1 MKIKLRRIIGNLA
14 VGVMVAAVALIG
26 MARNG
31 DAAGLLT
38 PADGSRPAL
47 AIQDHLVK
55 VVIEDGYAIT
65 TVEQVFRNPHPT
77 DLEAIYSFPV
87 PENAAV
93 SEFTYWIDG
102 KPVSGEVVTKEKARR
117 IYDEEKTAGR
127 EAAVTEQDDYRTFDI
142 SVWPVRAGKD
152 VRIRIAY
159 IQPAH
164 IDTGIGR
171 YVYPLEEGG
180 VDERKLAFWTA
191 NEEVRGRFSFD
202 LVLRSAYPV
211 EALRL
216 PSHPQAVATRN
227 AAGDWLLHIDNSA
240 PPSPTTGSALTA
252 EDQGTGPAATA
263 GDQNAP
269 VASNAQAAGTRLDR
283 DIVVYWRLQ
292 SGLPGS
298 IDLVAHKEGP
308 GKRGTFM
315 MVVTPGDDLQS
326 ITDGRDWV
334 FVLDISGSM
343 RRKFQ
348 TLAEGVARGLKTLR
362 PEDRF
367 RIVLFNY
374 QAHELGSGF
383 VNATAQN
390 VARAIKT
397 LRQTQ
402 ANGGTNLYAGLALGL
417 KGLDADRS
425 SGVVLVTDGV
435 ANVGETNQRAFL
447 KLVEKQDVRLF
458 TLVMGNSANRP
469 LLKAISQASGGTA
482 VSVSNG
488 DDIIGAV
495 LSATSKLSHQALHGV
510 RVEIDGVRTNDIAP
524 KRFGGLYRGQQ
535 LVLFGHYWGS
545 GQATVT
551 VSAKI
556 SGKPV
561 IYKTRFAFPDIQTR
575 NPEVERLWAFA
586 AIEDMMREM
595 QMFGEDADIKQ
606 GVIDTAVENGL
617 VTPYTSMI
625 VVREEVFAR
634 HGIRRGNRG
643 RLVRE
648 ATARQTRAQTP
659 VRSRRV
665 DRAAPAFQTAQASYK
680 GQRGSGGLAVDPFAL
695 LLMLSAGMAFAWR
708 SRRGLE
714 CRQ

>member
-1 MKIKLRRIIGNLA
+1 MNIKLLRMIGNMA
-14 VGVMVAAVALIG
+14 VVVVVAGVALIG
-26 MARNG
+26 IARNG

-47 AIQDHLVK
+47 EIQDHVVK

-65 TVEQVFRNPHPT
+65 TVEQVFRNPHPS

-93 SEFTYWIDG
+93 AEFTYWIDG

-117 IYDEEKTAGR
+117 IYEDEKAAGR

-159 IQPAH
+159 MQPAH
-164 IDTGIGR
+164 IDTGVGR

-180 VDERKLAFWTA
+180 VDEQKLAFWTA
-191 NEEVRGRFSFD
+191 NEEVKGRFSFD

-216 PSHPQAVATRN
+216 PSHPHAVPTRN
-227 AAGDWLLHIDNSA
+227 AAGDWLLHIDNSG
-240 PPSPTTGSALTA
+240 PLSPTTRSAVTA
-252 EDQGTGPAATA
+252 EDEGTGPARAA

-269 VASNAQAAGTRLDR
+269 VASNAQAAATRLDR
-283 DIVVYWRLQ
+283 DIVVYWRLR

-326 ITDGRDWV
+326 ITAGRDWV
-334 FVLDISGSM
+334 FVLDKSGSM
-343 RRKFQ
+343 ARKFQ

-367 RIVLFNY
+367 RIVWFNN
-374 QAHELGSGF
+374 QAHEFESGF
-383 VNATAQN
+383 LSATTEN
-390 VARAIKT
+390 VARAIT
-397 LRQTQ
+397 ALRQTQ
-402 ANGGTNLYAGLALGL
+402 VNGGTNLYAGLARGL
-417 KGLDADRS
+417 KGLDMDRS
-425 SGVVLVTDGV
+425 SGVVLITDGV
-435 ANVGETNQRAFL
+435 ANVGETNERAFL
-447 KLVEKQDVRLF
+447 RLVEKQDVRLF

-482 VSVSNG
+482 ISVSNS

-495 LSATSKLSHQALHGV
+495 LSATSKLSHEALHDV
-510 RVEIDGVRTNDIAP
+510 RVEIDGVRTNDITP

-561 IYKTRFAFPDIQTR
+561 IYRTRFAFPDIQVR

-586 AIEDMMREM
+586 AIEDMRREM

-606 GVIDTAVENGL
+606 GVIDTAIENGL

-625 VVREEVFAR
+625 VVGEEVFAQ
-634 HGIRRGNRG
+634 HGIGRGNRQ

-659 VRSRRV
+659 VRSARV
-665 DRAAPAFQTAQASYK
+665 DQTTPTFKTARASYK
-680 GQRGSGGLAVDPFAL
+680 GQRGSGGGAVDPAAI
-695 LLMLSAGMAFAWR
+695 LLMLLAGTAFAWR
-708 SRRGLE
+708 SRRGHE